1 VMTPDKEYWWQSV
14 KIGAGPIPIE
24 TTDGWLLF
32 YHGVSGTANGLVYS
46 IGAALLDRDE
56 PSKVLH
62 RTRSYLLTPE
72 VDYETAGFVP
82 NVCFPCAA
90 LCDGATGRIALYY
103 GAADTFSALAFG
115 RVEEIVAQIKA
126 DSRVLPADAESFRG

>member
-1 VMTPDKEYWWQSV
+1 MTPDKEFWWQSV

-24 TTDGWLLF
+24 TSAGWLLF

-46 IGAALLDRDE
+46 IGAALLDLED

-72 VDYETAGFVP
+72 ADYETTGFVP
-82 NVCFPCAA
+82 NVCFPCAS
-90 LCDGATGRIALYY
+90 LCDGATGRIAIYY
-103 GAADTFSALAFG
+103 GAADTYTAMAHCQ
-115 RVEEIVAQIKA
+115 VDEVIAWMKA
-126 DSRVLPADAESFRG
+126 NNEV